1 MNFKGRN
8 FFFILLFVAAIITPS
23 CNRPEGPTLIADDSV
38 STATPIPTATVP
50 PPPTP
55 ETIKTEEQQEAIEV
69 PPVETVVTGFVTV
82 REEISSLTIYAEPDP
97 GAAAV
102 KNLSNPGPFD
112 GPRTL
117 ETTGQTVGDFL
128 EVIVPVLPNKT
139 TGWVFA
145 DDVAI
150 LSSGQR
156 IVVDLSDREAS
167 LYVDDV
173 FVMKAPVAIGT
184 NETPTPVLE
193 AIIDVV
199 WDRITS
205 ETSFGTAYGDTLFG
219 LNQHSEVLE
228 SFGGKRPAIA
238 IHGTPEPELI
248 GLQVSNGCI
257 RMRNDDIEKFAEY
270 VRLGARV
277 QIVN

>member
-1 MNFKGRN
+1 M
-8 FFFILLFVAAIITPS
+8 
-23 CNRPEGPTLIADDSV
+23 
-38 STATPIPTATVP
+38 ATPTPTASLS
-50 PPPTP
+50 PTP
-55 ETIKTEEQQEAIEV
+55 ETIKSEEQQEAIES
-69 PPVETVVTGFVTV
+69 PPVTTVVAGFVTV
-82 REEISSLTIYAEPDP
+82 HEEISSLTIYTEPDI
-97 GAAAV
+97 GAEIF

-117 ETTGQTVGDFL
+117 ETTGQTIGDFL

-139 TGWVFA
+139 TGWVLVK
-145 DDVAI
+145 DVAI
-150 LSSGQR
+150 SSSGQR
-156 IVVDLSDREAS
+156 IVVDLSDREAI

-184 NETPTPVLE
+184 EETPTPVLE

-199 WDRITS
+199 WDRTTS
-205 ETSFGTAYGDTLFG
+205 QTSFGTTYGDNLFG

-248 GLQVSNGCI
+248 GLRVSNGCI
-257 RMRNDDIEKFAEY
+257 RMRNDDIERFAEY
-270 VRLGARV
+270 VRLGAKV
-277 QIVN
+277 QIVD

>member
-1 MNFKGRN
+1 MDFKGRN
-8 FFFILLFVAAIITPS
+8 FFFLLLFVAVIVTPS
-23 CNRPEGPTLIADDSV
+23 CSRPEGPTLIADNTV
-38 STATPIPTATVP
+38 PTATSIPAETVSP
-50 PPPTP
+50 SPTP
-55 ETIKTEEQQEAIEV
+55 ETIKAEEQPEVIEV

-82 REEISSLTIYAEPDP
+82 REEISSLTIYAEPDT
-97 GAAAV
+97 GAV
-102 KNLSNPGPFD
+102 VLKNLSNPGPFD
-112 GPRTL
+112 GPRIL
-117 ETTGQTVGDFL
+117 EATGQTDGDFF
-128 EVIVPVLPNKT
+128 EVIIPVLPNKT

-184 NETPTPVLE
+184 DETPTPVLE
-193 AIIDVV
+193 AIIDVI
-199 WDRITS
+199 WDRTTS
-205 ETSFGTAYGDTLFG
+205 QTSFGTAYGDTLFG

-257 RMRNDDIEKFAEY
+257 RMRNDDIERFAEY